1 MYYNINIINYY
12 IIMISWVE
20 KIASAE
26 IRQKKLLEKI

>member
-12 IIMISWVE
+12 IIMLLWEV